1 MDPAAEFTRVFG
13 DAGASDAALE
23 AKLQELCTYLL
34 AFEERGEVFGRRND
48 RRIMECLA
56 KLLSAY
62 VDPPVEPTRPGK
74 EKKGAATEPA
84 AAGAPPPPPPAGEP
98 AGPRRRG
105 GAGARGAAPRE
116 RRRPHLR
123 RRAPRRVRLLRFL
136 FARRPRRRLESAG

>member
-13 DAGASDAALE
+13 DADVSDAALE

-62 VDPPVEPTRPGK
+62 VDPPVEPARPGK

-84 AAGAPPPPPPAGEP
+84 AAFG
-98 AGPRRRG
+98 
-105 GAGARGAAPRE
+105 
-116 RRRPHLR
+116 
-123 RRAPRRVRLLRFL
+123 LLAFWIGH
-136 FARRPRRRLESAG
+136 FC

>member
-1 MDPAAEFTRVFG
+1 MFG
-13 DAGASDAALE
+13 DADVSDAALE

-74 EKKGAATEPA
+74 EKKGAGST
-84 AAGAPPPPPPAGEP
+84 
-98 AGPRRRG
+98 RQ
-105 GAGARGAAPRE
+105 
-116 RRRPHLR
+116 
-123 RRAPRRVRLLRFL
+123 L
-136 FARRPRRRLESAG
+136 FCDSLASSVC